1 MSGATASAFP
11 VLSNTLSP
19 VNLEPTTTNPA
30 GLNYTDT
37 STYPLVRN
45 VSFVARTGDAA
56 FAATGP
62 AGIGGGKAGAVR
74 EFLRWVCKPGLT
86 HTVDSTIQTQAVG
99 KSYNLQIT
107 AAIQKAGF
115 NPSVLT
121 LAGTQAFGRCRGKW
135 APGAV
140 VKHLT

>member
-1 MSGATASAFP
+1 M
-11 VLSNTLSP
+11 
-19 VNLEPTTTNPA
+19 
-30 GLNYTDT
+30 
-37 STYPLVRN
+37 
-45 VSFVARTGDAA
+45 SFVARTGDAA